1 MKKYKV
7 PPRIVR
13 DVLLATFLLLGE
25 IDLHELVCCF
35 LIILLFCGSYF
46 MYSKCAPSNIFMQLH
61 DYVILF
67 DVIAYTCH
75 TNKICTEL
83 YYNAGLSTT

>member
-35 LIILLFCGSYF
+35 LIILLFCGTSYF
-46 MYSKCAPSNIFMQLH
+46 MHSIQYVRPQIFIG
-61 DYVILF
+61 DYTIM
-67 DVIAYTCH
+67 
-75 TNKICTEL
+75 
-83 YYNAGLSTT
+83 